1 MAVLSRVCEHE
12 GMWKDRHGQHLR
24 WLLAFLGASF
34 GAAVLG
40 SLFTVPAL
48 DTWYRS
54 LRKPRWTPP
63 DRIFG
68 PVWTI
73 LYTQMAVAAW
83 LVYRAVAKRP
93 EATRRVGRS
102 ALLAWG
108 VQLLLN
114 VGWSAAFFGRRSP
127 AAGLFVIILLWTAIA
142 ITVALAARVSRLAGL
157 LLLPYLAWT
166 GLATALN
173 VKVWQLN
180 SSARG

>member
-1 MAVLSRVCEHE
+1 L
-12 GMWKDRHGQHLR
+12 
-24 WLLAFLGASF
+24 
-34 GAAVLG
+34 
-40 SLFTVPAL
+40 T
-48 DTWYRS
+48 
-54 LRKPRWTPP
+54 
-63 DRIFG
+63 
-68 PVWTI
+68 
-73 LYTQMAVAAW
+73 
-83 LVYRAVAKRP
+83 
-93 EATRRVGRS
+93 
-102 ALLAWG
+102 LLAWG

-142 ITVALAARVSRLAGL
+142 ITVALAAQVSRLAGL